1 MPWGD
6 CTGPWW
12 MGSRGNRAAG
22 YYNPWC
28 RRIGYGRGFG
38 MGYGRG
44 YGYIPAEPFRQ
55 TTPEEERDYLEAVV
69 RNLEEELKAVRAQI
83 EKLQSKP

>member
-28 RRIGYGRGFG
+28 RRAAGFG

-69 RNLEEELKAVRAQI
+69 RNLEEELTAVRAQI
-83 EKLQSKP
+83 ERLQSKP